1 MRRFRRNP
9 LKFLE
14 DVAAYG
20 AVAEFT
26 LGPQRVFL
34 LSDPA
39 AIEDVLVTNAAHF
52 AKGRALERAKR
63 TLGEGLLT
71 SEGTFHLRQRRL
83 MQPAFHRA
91 RIAAYTEAMARTA
104 LARARALAPPAC
116 RWIWPREMNRAHAR
130 PSWPTPCSAPRSAA
144 PATPRGCSRP
154 SPT

>member
-1 MRRFRRNP
+1 MASAAGVFAPWRALRRFRRNP
-9 LKFLE
+9 LAFLE
-14 DVAAYG
+14 DLGRRGPV
-20 AVAEFT
+20 VEFA

-39 AIEDVLVTNAAHF
+39 GIEDVLVTNAASF

-71 SEGTFHLRQRRL
+71 SEGAFHLRQRRL

-104 LARARALAPPAC
+104 V
-116 RWIWPREMNRAHAR
+116 
-130 PSWPTPCSAPRSAA
+130 AA
-144 PATPRGCSRP
+144 
-154 SPT
+154 